1 MDNHAHT
8 PFSFVPESPRW
19 LITKDR
25 GGEAYEI
32 LAKYHA
38 EGDHDSE
45 FVRAEFAQ
53 MQTTIQLEMQQSSKS
68 YMDLIKTPGMRRRT
82 LITAMLGLF
91 TQWSGN
97 TLISYYLNDI
107 LDMIGRTS
115 SVFKQQINLGLS
127 CWSLVC
133 GVTIVLL
140 CVRLKRVTAAYM
152 CTISLLV
159 VYVAWTISMERAMAA
174 DDAGT
179 TNNAASVTVLFFI
192 FAYKP
197 AYQIFYNALTF
208 SKLAPTSL
216 GTPS

>member
-1 MDNHAHT
+1 
-8 PFSFVPESPRW
+8 
-19 LITKDR
+19 
-25 GGEAYEI
+25 
-32 LAKYHA
+32 
-38 EGDHDSE
+38 
-45 FVRAEFAQ
+45 